1 MNSGKRRVG
10 EVMDANT
17 IVQLVGS
24 LGFPIVC
31 CIALFWRMIKSDENH
46 KTEIDK
52 LTDALNNNTLVL
64 QQLSDLLRGK
74 SNE

>member
-1 MNSGKRRVG
+1 MNSGKRRAG
-10 EVMDANT
+10 EEMDANT
-17 IVQLVGS
+17 IVQLIGS

>member
-1 MNSGKRRVG
+1 MNSGKRRAG
-10 EVMDANT
+10 ERMDANT
-17 IVQLVGS
+17 IVQLIGS

>member
-1 MNSGKRRVG
+1 
-10 EVMDANT
+10 MDANT
-17 IVQLVGS
+17 IVQLIGS

-74 SNE
+74 NNE

>member
-1 MNSGKRRVG
+1 MNSGKRRAG
-10 EVMDANT
+10 EEMDANT
-17 IVQLVGS
+17 IVQLIGS

-46 KTEIDK
+46 KTEINK

-64 QQLSDLLRGK
+64 QQLSDLLRSK

>member
-1 MNSGKRRVG
+1 MNSGKRRAG
-10 EVMDANT
+10 EELDANT

-64 QQLSDLLRGK
+64 QQLSDLLRSK

>member
-1 MNSGKRRVG
+1 MNSGKRRAG
-10 EVMDANT
+10 DRMDANT
-17 IVQLVGS
+17 IVQLIGS

-46 KTEIDK
+46 KAEIDK

-64 QQLSDLLRGK
+64 QQLSDLLKGK

>member
-1 MNSGKRRVG
+1 
-10 EVMDANT
+10 MDANT
-17 IVQLVGS
+17 IVQLIGS

-64 QQLSDLLRGK
+64 QQLSDLLRSK

>member
-1 MNSGKRRVG
+1 MNYGKRRTG
-10 EVMDANT
+10 EEMDANT
-17 IVQLVGS
+17 IVQLIGS

>member
-1 MNSGKRRVG
+1 
-10 EVMDANT
+10 MDVNT
-17 IVQLVGS
+17 IVQLIGS

>member
-1 MNSGKRRVG
+1 
-10 EVMDANT
+10 MDANT
-17 IVQLVGS
+17 IVQLIGS

-64 QQLSDLLRGK
+64 HQLSDLLRGK

>member
-1 MNSGKRRVG
+1 
-10 EVMDANT
+10 MDANT
-17 IVQLVGS
+17 IVQLIGS

-46 KTEIDK
+46 KTEIER

>member
-1 MNSGKRRVG
+1 MNYGKRRAG
-10 EVMDANT
+10 ERMDANT
-17 IVQLVGS
+17 IVQLIGS

>member
-1 MNSGKRRVG
+1 
-10 EVMDANT
+10 MDANT
-17 IVQLVGS
+17 IVQLIGS

-46 KTEIDK
+46 KTEINK

-74 SNE
+74 KQ

>member
-1 MNSGKRRVG
+1 MNSGKRRAG
-10 EVMDANT
+10 EEMDANT
-17 IVQLVGS
+17 IVQLIGS

-46 KTEIDK
+46 KTEINK

-74 SNE
+74 KQ

>member
-1 MNSGKRRVG
+1 
-10 EVMDANT
+10 MDANT
-17 IVQLVGS
+17 IVQLIGS

-74 SNE
+74 TNE

>member
-1 MNSGKRRVG
+1 
-10 EVMDANT
+10 MDVNT
-17 IVQLVGS
+17 IVQLIGS

-64 QQLSDLLRGK
+64 QQLTDLLRGK
-74 SNE
+74 TNE

>member
-1 MNSGKRRVG
+1 
-10 EVMDANT
+10 MDANT
-17 IVQLVGS
+17 IVQLIGS
-24 LGFPIVC
+24 LGFRIVC

>member
-1 MNSGKRRVG
+1 
-10 EVMDANT
+10 MDANT
-17 IVQLVGS
+17 IVQLIGS

-46 KTEIDK
+46 KAEIDK

-64 QQLSDLLRGK
+64 QQLSDLLKGK
-74 SNE
+74 TNE

>member
-1 MNSGKRRVG
+1 
-10 EVMDANT
+10 MDANT
-17 IVQLVGS
+17 IVQLIGS

-52 LTDALNNNTLVL
+52 LTDALHNNTLVL
-64 QQLSDLLRGK
+64 QQLSDLLR
-74 SNE
+74 SNTNE

>member
-1 MNSGKRRVG
+1 
-10 EVMDANT
+10 MDVTT
-17 IVQLVGS
+17 ITQLIGS
-24 LGFPIVC
+24 LGFPITC

-64 QQLSDLLRGK
+64 QQLSDLLKGGK
-74 SNE
+74 SDE

>member
-1 MNSGKRRVG
+1 MN
-10 EVMDANT
+10 ANT
-17 IVQLVGS
+17 IVQLISS

>member
-1 MNSGKRRVG
+1 
-10 EVMDANT
+10 MDANT
-17 IVQLVGS
+17 IVQMIGS